1 MKCNS
6 IQIKF
11 KIKNYANLNN
21 KRLLI
26 LFRLSIGNDSNN
38 LEYSLKSNK
47 NFLDD
52 KFIYKF
58 GTLQSRGHNKNK
70 EQYSVQNLE
79 IINKNNYIK
88 INIAKMKYKI
98 EENLAEK
105 KLVDKIFLSNN
116 MKRAKVIINNK
127 QYDLTES
134 INNEINKIKIK
145 FFDYAIYIN
154 SMFKDCMQLISVYNL
169 QKVNTKYLKSI
180 KNLFDGCSSLIFID
194 DISNWNINN
203 INDIS
208 Y

>member
-21 KRLLI
+21 ERLLI

-79 IINKNNYIK
+79 ISNKNNYIK
-88 INIAKMKYKI
+88 INIAKMKYKMT
-98 EENLAEK
+98 EKTEK
-105 KLVDKIFLSNN
+105 KIVNKIFILNN

-127 QYDLTES
+127 QYDLTEN

-145 FFDYAIYIN
+145 FFDYGLYIN
-154 SMFKDCMQLISVYNL
+154 YMFNDCAQLNSVYNL
-169 QKVNTKYLKSI
+169 QK
-180 KNLFDGCSSLIFID
+180 
-194 DISNWNINN
+194 
-203 INDIS
+203 
-208 Y
+208 